1 MNKDILLLVQSLSN
15 EKDVSEAFIFE
26 AVELALASVTE
37 KRYEE
42 PVTIRVSIDQKT
54 GEYESFRAWEVVAND
69 AEELIPGQHMTL
81 EHALALDESLAIG
94 DVVEEKIENVVFGRI
109 SAQQA
114 KHVLMQKVREAERAK
129 ILKKYENRIGDL
141 LIGSVKRV
149 TRDNVILDM
158 GAHAE
163 ALLPRDQ
170 MIPREAFRLN
180 DRVRVSLQSLSDEPR
195 GPQLLVSRTCPEFLV
210 SLFKI
215 EVPEVGEE
223 VIQILAVARDPGSRA
238 KIAVKTNDG
247 RIDPVGACVGMRG
260 VRVQAVKDEL
270 GGERIDIIT
279 WDDSPAQLVINAMQP
294 AEVASIVVDEDT
306 HSMDV
311 AVAESNLSQA
321 IGKLGQNIRLASEL
335 TGWKLN
341 VMSEEEVA
349 KKHAD
354 ETVTITSLFIEQ
366 LDVDEGLA
374 ELLVHEGFKT
384 LADIAYVAEDEMLE
398 IEGLDADMVEILK
411 GRASDAL
418 FMQEIENQAE
428 LAAVELDED
437 LLAVEGMTDEM
448 ARQLTLAE
456 IATRDALAEC
466 AVDELLD
473 VVDLTPEAA
482 GELIMKARAHW
493 FETDE
498 ETTQ

>member
-1 MNKDILLLVQSLSN
+1 
-15 EKDVSEAFIFE
+15 
-26 AVELALASVTE
+26 
-37 KRYEE
+37 
-42 PVTIRVSIDQKT
+42 
-54 GEYESFRAWEVVAND
+54 
-69 AEELIPGQHMTL
+69 
-81 EHALALDESLAIG
+81 
-94 DVVEEKIENVVFGRI
+94 
-109 SAQQA
+109 
-114 KHVLMQKVREAERAK
+114 
-129 ILKKYENRIGDL
+129 
-141 LIGSVKRV
+141 
-149 TRDNVILDM
+149 
-158 GAHAE
+158 
-163 ALLPRDQ
+163 
-170 MIPREAFRLN
+170 
-180 DRVRVSLQSLSDEPR
+180 
-195 GPQLLVSRTCPEFLV
+195 
-210 SLFKI
+210 
-215 EVPEVGEE
+215 
-223 VIQILAVARDPGSRA
+223 
-238 KIAVKTNDG
+238 
-247 RIDPVGACVGMRG
+247 
-260 VRVQAVKDEL
+260 L

-398 IEGLDADMVEILK
+398 IEGLDADMVEILN